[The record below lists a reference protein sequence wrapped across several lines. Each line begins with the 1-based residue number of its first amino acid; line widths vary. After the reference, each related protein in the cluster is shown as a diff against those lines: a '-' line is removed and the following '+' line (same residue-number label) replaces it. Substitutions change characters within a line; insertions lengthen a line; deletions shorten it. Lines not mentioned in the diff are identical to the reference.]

1 MLSKMYI
8 TAQAECNTMCMTQRK
23 RGKEDLFLVLTKK
36 KIKSVLFFF
45 PENSVAE
52 NLFSFSVQ
60 GDFQL
65 FFIRTSQKNMNY
77 KISCRQ
83 HLAVVSIYFKSFSQM
98 VDRGAG

>member
-8 TAQAECNTMCMTQRK
+8 TAQAECNTMCTTQRK
-23 RGKEDLFLVLTKK
+23 GSKEDLFMVLTKK
-36 KIKSVLFFF
+36 KKIS
-45 PENSVAE
+45 ENSVAE
-52 NLFSFSVQ
+52 NLFSFSLQ

-65 FFIRTSQKNMNY
+65 FFKRTSQKNMNY

-83 HLAVVSIYFKSFSQM
+83 QLAVVSIYFKSFSQM